1 MLPLRPEQ
9 SGGHLRSSRHNKRS
23 LFIRYNEHTHPYGRG
38 AQRNRKGR
46 RTLEKQEQN
55 SICREI
61 GARTG
66 GDIYIGVVGPVRSGK
81 STFIKRFMEQ
91 LVLPAMSG
99 SAAARERARDELP
112 QSAAGRTIMTTEPKF
127 IPETAVPLQLEGGGA
142 CRVRLIDCVGYMV
155 EGAMGHEED
164 AKPRMVKSPW
174 FEQEVPFDLA
184 AETGTRKVIC
194 EHSTIGVV
202 VTTDGSVSDIPRAG
216 YAEAER
222 RVITELEALGKPYI
236 ILLNSTHPDAPE
248 TRQLAEGMA
257 RDYHR
262 TVLPVSC
269 VDLDAAMLGEI
280 LRRVLYEF
288 PVQELD
294 FALPRWVTML
304 ESGHWLQTQ
313 VYAAAMQLAER
324 VSRMKDLPAGTDA
337 PALECEAVQRSAVA
351 GADLAAGSVRVSVE
365 LKPEIFYQ
373 VLSEQT
379 GLDIGDEAGLM
390 PCIMELA
397 RAKRAYEKVRSALE
411 QVEATGYGI
420 VMPSIDELHLEPP
433 EIVHQDGRCGVRLQ
447 ACAPS
452 IQMMKATI
460 HTELSPIVGTE
471 KQSEDL
477 VQSLLADFAD
487 DPVQLWESNIFG
499 KSLHELVNDGLQNKL
514 LHIPQEARTR
524 LQETLERV
532 INEGCTGLICI
543 LI

>member
-1 MLPLRPEQ
+1 MVFGIIKVLSSYDTT
-9 SGGHLRSSRHNKRS
+9 SGPAQVRC
-23 LFIRYNEHTHPYGRG
+23 TAQTGRG
-38 AQRNRKGR
+38 DTALAN
-46 RTLEKQEQN
+46 QEQN
-55 SICREI
+55 GICREI

-91 LVLPAMSG
+91 LVLPAIG
-99 SAAARERARDELP
+99 PAAARERARDELP

-127 IPETAVPLQLEGGGA
+127 IPETAVPLQLEGGGE

-174 FEQEVPFDLA
+174 FDHEVPFDLA

-194 EHSTIGVV
+194 EHSTIGIV
-202 VTTDGSVSDIPRAG
+202 VTTDGTVSDIPRAG
-216 YAEAER
+216 YAT
-222 RVITELEALGKPYI
+222 TEKRIIEELDALGKPYI

-257 RDYHR
+257 RDYDH

-269 VDLDAAMLGEI
+269 VDLDAAALGNI
-280 LRRVLYEF
+280 LRQVLYEF

-304 ESGHWLQTQ
+304 ETGHWLQAQ
-313 VYAAAMQLAER
+313 VYTAAMQLAGK
-324 VSRMKDLPAGTDA
+324 VARMKDVPAGNDA
-337 PALECEAVQRSAVA
+337 PALECDAVQRSAIS
-351 GADLAAGSVRVSVE
+351 GIDLANGIVRITVE

-379 GLDIGDEAGLM
+379 GLAIGDEAGLM

-397 RAKRAYEKVRSALE
+397 RAKREYEKVRSALE

-420 VMPSIDELHLEPP
+420 VMPSVSELRLEQP
-433 EIVHQDGRCGVRLQ
+433 EIVKQGSSYGVRLE
-447 ACAPS
+447 ASAPS

-477 VQSLLADFAD
+477 ARSLLAGFED
-487 DPVQLWESNIFG
+487 DPEKLWESNIFG
-499 KSLHELVNDGLQNKL
+499 KSLHELVNEGLQNKL
-514 LHIPQEARTR
+514 LHMPQEARTR